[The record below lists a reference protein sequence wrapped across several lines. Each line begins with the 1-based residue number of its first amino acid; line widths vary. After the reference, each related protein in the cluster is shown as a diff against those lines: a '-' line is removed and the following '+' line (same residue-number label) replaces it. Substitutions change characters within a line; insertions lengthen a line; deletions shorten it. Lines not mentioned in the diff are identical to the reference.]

1 MTLRTRIFIIISII
15 VIFVLAIVLMFWS
28 KFTQKQ
34 NNQTGTTTT
43 RSVNDT
49 SAYNVIDA
57 SNFRNTNTTVQP
69 VITSTVPKK
78 FTPEQMNDQG
88 LKQLAKV
95 FVERYG
101 TYSSDNNFLN
111 LKEVKDLVT
120 PGLWSSIKPTDSKR
134 TGEFVGVTTEAFYA
148 EIVKKS
154 ATDATINVQT
164 IRNQTKNNKLST
176 LQQVAVVRMLKQGDA
191 WLVDKVVWEK

>member
-1 MTLRTRIFIIISII
+1 MMSCHCIYL
-15 VIFVLAIVLMFWS
+15 
-28 KFTQKQ
+28 
-34 NNQTGTTTT
+34 
-43 RSVNDT
+43 
-49 SAYNVIDA
+49 
-57 SNFRNTNTTVQP
+57 
-69 VITSTVPKK
+69 
-78 FTPEQMNDQG
+78 
-88 LKQLAKV
+88 

>member
-1 MTLRTRIFIIISII
+1 M
-15 VIFVLAIVLMFWS
+15 
-28 KFTQKQ
+28 
-34 NNQTGTTTT
+34 
-43 RSVNDT
+43 
-49 SAYNVIDA
+49 
-57 SNFRNTNTTVQP
+57 
-69 VITSTVPKK
+69 ITSTVPKK